1 MIQKTIPQNKN
12 VKLLFKGDS
21 CYPQS
26 PIKKVKENDLQNQIP
41 ISKNDQIIK
50 IFKTLNVNDK
60 DINFIQCENKKT
72 YLSLMAKQST
82 QGSQNELKTKLD
94 GLDEDLADL
103 ILKTVK
109 VKPADRESIE

>member
-1 MIQKTIPQNKN
+1 
-12 VKLLFKGDS
+12 
-21 CYPQS
+21 
-26 PIKKVKENDLQNQIP
+26 
-41 ISKNDQIIK
+41 
-50 IFKTLNVNDK
+50 
-60 DINFIQCENKKT
+60 
-72 YLSLMAKQST
+72 MAKQST